1 MILATLFVGFVV
13 ARFALLVQAR
23 KIGKLED
30 VLIEGASEKKWPSV
44 SVVVAARNEAEGIT
58 EALGSLLTL
67 DYDALEVIVVNDR
80 STDQTAAKVRSL
92 AARDTRVRLIEVHA
106 LPQGWLGKNHALEK
120 GSQAASGE
128 WILFTDADVVFSP
141 RALRR
146 AVSFAERERL
156 DHLAL
161 LMKAW
166 SRSFV
171 VDAFI
176 AYFALQF
183 LLFVRPWEAKDPQK
197 PHRFV
202 GVGAFNLVR
211 KSALQGVE
219 GLTRIAMRPD
229 DDVKLGKVLKQA
241 GFRQDCLTAVEDL
254 SVEWYPSLRACIQ
267 GLEKNMFAGTDY
279 QISLVMVAVVA
290 GLLVTVLPVYLLLS
304 LEGAL
309 WGLVVL
315 AVALE
320 FLVSLVAARRT
331 SKSLACVLAYPITAL
346 LFSYISARTTIKN
359 LRDGGIY
366 WRDTFYSLSEL
377 RKNRV

>member
-1 MILATLFVGFVV
+1 VIFTSLFVGFVV

-23 KIGKLED
+23 RIAKLED
-30 VLIEGASEKKWPSV
+30 VWVGDAPRAWPSV

-58 EALGSLLTL
+58 EALSSLLGL

-80 STDQTAAKVRSL
+80 STDQTADQVRRL
-92 AARDTRVRLIEVHA
+92 AVRDKRLRLINVNE
-106 LPQGWLGKNHALEK
+106 LPSGWLGKNHALQV
-120 GSQAASGE
+120 GSRAASGE

-141 RALRR
+141 HALRR
-146 AVSFAERERL
+146 AITFVERERL

-166 SRSFV
+166 SRSFI

-176 AYFALQF
+176 GYFALQF
-183 LLFVRPWEAKDPQK
+183 LLFVRPWEAKDPLK

-229 DDVKLGKVLKQA
+229 DDVKLGKILKQA

-279 QISLVMVAVVA
+279 RVSLVMVAVTA
-290 GLLVTVLPVYLLLS
+290 GLLVTALPVYLLLS
-304 LEGAL
+304 LSGAL
-309 WGLVVL
+309 WWAVVL

-331 SKSLACVLAYPITAL
+331 AKSLACVLVYPITAL

-366 WRDTFYSLSEL
+366 WRETFYPLSEL
-377 RKNRV
+377 RKNQV

>member
-1 MILATLFVGFVV
+1 MIFTSLFVGFVV

-23 KIGKLED
+23 RIAKLED
-30 VLIEGASEKKWPSV
+30 VWVGDAPRAWPSV

-58 EALGSLLTL
+58 EALSSLLGL

-80 STDQTAAKVRSL
+80 STDQTADQVRRL
-92 AARDTRVRLIEVHA
+92 AVRDKRLRLINVNE
-106 LPQGWLGKNHALEK
+106 LPSGWLGKNHALQV
-120 GSQAASGE
+120 GSRAASGE

-141 RALRR
+141 HALRR
-146 AVSFAERERL
+146 AITFVERERL

-166 SRSFV
+166 SRSFI

-176 AYFALQF
+176 GYFALQF
-183 LLFVRPWEAKDPQK
+183 LLFVRPWEAKDPLK

-229 DDVKLGKVLKQA
+229 DDVKLGKILKQA

-279 QISLVMVAVVA
+279 RVSLVMVAVIA
-290 GLLVTVLPVYLLLS
+290 GLLVTALPVYLLLS
-304 LEGAL
+304 LSGAL
-309 WGLVVL
+309 WWAVVL

-331 SKSLACVLAYPITAL
+331 AKSLACVLVYPITAL

-366 WRDTFYSLSEL
+366 WRETFYPLSEL
-377 RKNRV
+377 RKNQV

>member
-1 MILATLFVGFVV
+1 VIFTSLFVGFVV

-23 KIGKLED
+23 RIAKLED
-30 VLIEGASEKKWPSV
+30 VWVGDAPRAWPSV

-58 EALGSLLTL
+58 EALSSLLGL

-80 STDQTAAKVRSL
+80 STDQTADQVRRL
-92 AARDTRVRLIEVHA
+92 AVRDKRLRLINVNE
-106 LPQGWLGKNHALEK
+106 LPSGWLGKNHALQV
-120 GSQAASGE
+120 GSRAASGE

-141 RALRR
+141 HALRR
-146 AVSFAERERL
+146 AITFVERERL

-166 SRSFV
+166 SRSFI

-176 AYFALQF
+176 GYFALQF
-183 LLFVRPWEAKDPQK
+183 LLFVRPWEAKDPLK

-229 DDVKLGKVLKQA
+229 DDVKLGKILKQA

-279 QISLVMVAVVA
+279 RVSLVMVAVIA
-290 GLLVTVLPVYLLLS
+290 GLLVTALPVYLLLS
-304 LEGAL
+304 LSGAL
-309 WGLVVL
+309 WWAVVL

-331 SKSLACVLAYPITAL
+331 AKSLACVLVYPITAL

-366 WRDTFYSLSEL
+366 WRETFYPLSEL
-377 RKNRV
+377 RKNQV

>member
-1 MILATLFVGFVV
+1 MIFTSLFVGFVV

-23 KIGKLED
+23 RIAKLED
-30 VLIEGASEKKWPSV
+30 VLVGDAPRAWPSV

-58 EALGSLLTL
+58 EALGSLLGL
-67 DYDALEVIVVNDR
+67 DYDAIEVIVVNDR
-80 STDQTAAKVRSL
+80 STDQTADQVRRL
-92 AARDTRVRLIEVHA
+92 AATDKRLRLINVNE
-106 LPQGWLGKNHALEK
+106 LPPGWLGKNHALQV
-120 GSQAASGE
+120 GSKAASGE

-141 RALRR
+141 HALRR
-146 AVSFAERERL
+146 AITFVERERL

-166 SRSFV
+166 SRSFI

-176 AYFALQF
+176 GYFALQF
-183 LLFVRPWEAKDPQK
+183 LLFVRPWEAKDPLK

-229 DDVKLGKVLKQA
+229 DDVKLGKILKQA

-279 QISLVMVAVVA
+279 RVSLVMVAVIA
-290 GLLVTVLPVYLLLS
+290 GLLVTALPVYLLLS
-304 LEGAL
+304 LSGAL
-309 WGLVVL
+309 WWAVVL
-315 AVALE
+315 ALALE

-331 SKSLACVLAYPITAL
+331 AKSLACVLVYPITAL

-366 WRDTFYSLSEL
+366 WRETFYPLSEL

>member
-1 MILATLFVGFVV
+1 VILATLFVGFVV

-23 KIGKLED
+23 NIGKLED
-30 VLIEGASEKKWPSV
+30 VSLDGAPKKKWPSV
-44 SVVVAARNEAEGIT
+44 SVVVAARNEADGIT
-58 EALGSLLTL
+58 EALASLLRL

-80 STDQTAAKVRSL
+80 STDQTADQVRRL
-92 AARDTRVRLIEVHA
+92 AATDSRLRLIEVSE
-106 LPQGWLGKNHALEK
+106 LPSGWLGKNHALQV
-120 GSQAASGE
+120 GFQAASGE

-141 RALRR
+141 RALRK
-146 AVSFAERERL
+146 AIVFVERESL

-166 SRSFV
+166 SRSFI

-176 AYFALQF
+176 AYFGLQF

-197 PHRFV
+197 LHRYV

-211 KSALQGVE
+211 SSALQSVE
-219 GLTRIAMRPD
+219 GLGRIAMRPD

-241 GFRQDCLTAVEDL
+241 GCRQDCLTAVKDL
-254 SVEWYPSLRACIQ
+254 SVEWYPSLGACIR

-279 QISLVMVAVVA
+279 RVSLVMVAVVA
-290 GLLVTVLPVYLLLS
+290 GLLVTVLPLYLLLS
-304 LEGAL
+304 LSGAL
-309 WGLVVL
+309 WWTVVL
-315 AVALE
+315 ALVLE
-320 FLVSLVAARRT
+320 FVVSLVAARRMA
-331 SKSLACVLAYPITAL
+331 KSLGSALLAPLTAL
-346 LFSYISARTTIKN
+346 LFSYIAARTTIKN

-366 WRDTFYSLSEL
+366 WRDTFYPLSEL